1 MQLEGQAVA
10 GKLAQLGF
18 THVVWLPDS
27 AIGPWEHG
35 FESSP
40 DLRLV
45 RVCREGEAW
54 GIASG
59 LEIGGLRPIVVIQ
72 STGFF
77 ESGDSLRNALFDLRL
92 PLYAIVGH
100 RSSLVAN
107 SPDTAR
113 HYLEPVL
120 RAWGIDF
127 VTLDGAVDRD
137 PLDQLAAHV
146 LRCRDSGKP
155 GVALLPEGKM

>member
-1 MQLEGQAVA
+1 MQLDGQAVA
-10 GKLAQLGF
+10 TRLAELGF

-27 AIGPWEHG
+27 AIGPWEKA
-35 FESSP
+35 FENSP

-59 LEIGGLRPIVVIQ
+59 LQIGGARPIVVIQ

-77 ESGDSLRNALFDLRL
+77 ESGDSLRNALFDLKL

-100 RSSLVAN
+100 RSSLVPN

-113 HYLEPVL
+113 HFLEPIL

-127 VTLDGAVDRD
+127 VTLDGAGGRD
-137 PLDQLAAHV
+137 PLDQLQAH
-146 LRCRDSGKP
+146 LLACRDSGKP